1 MFRFASP
8 FWLLLLLIPLAVII
22 IDTVLKKRRSDATVL
37 FSGISVFRAIGDES
51 GPIKRMISMA
61 LMTASIIS
69 LILAMARPQ
78 TGRQF
83 QFRST
88 YGIDIILTMDIST
101 SMAAMDFDPL
111 TRFEASK
118 EVVKDFINNRSSDR
132 IGLVVFAAQSFT
144 LCPLTL
150 DYQVLDDFLER
161 GWESRLDDGTAI
173 GSAIATSIN
182 RLRDSEAKSR
192 VVILLTDGM
201 NNRGNIDPLTA
212 ARMAEALGI
221 RIYTI
226 GVGTEGQA
234 PMISNGRTVWT
245 ETHIDEE
252 TLRSVSE
259 ITGAQYYRATNKDEL
274 KGIYDEIGALET
286 SKINFNEW
294 ISYADLYR
302 DFLAVG
308 CILLIASFLFDSFVF
323 RRLP

>member
-8 FWLLLLLIPLAVII
+8 FWLLLLLIPVAVII
-22 IDTVLKKRRSDATVL
+22 IDTVLKKRRPDPTVL
-37 FSGISVFRAIGDES
+37 FSGISVFRTIGDES

-78 TGRQF
+78 TGQQF
-83 QFRST
+83 QSRST

-150 DYQVLDDFLER
+150 DYQVLEDFLER
-161 GWESRLDDGTAI
+161 AWESRLDDGTAI

-274 KGIYDEIGALET
+274 EGIYDEIGALET
-286 SKINFNEW
+286 SKINYNEW